1 MNTIKYTFF
10 YFGLFSLIMLLMQ
23 CSKEEELSNT
33 QMISTSGGK
42 EWVTTEM
49 IRDTTDITESI
60 SACTIDD
67 VYKFFMD
74 HTYEELPGDTSC
86 LQGDSIAVMGSWYM
100 NDIQTL
106 LQVAVDGDT
115 SEYIIRE
122 LEKNKIRLFYVEQ
135 ESGRQ
140 FLWTLKPR

>member
-1 MNTIKYTFF
+1 MNTIKYAFF
-10 YFGLFSLIMLLMQ
+10 YFGLFSLIMIVVQ

-33 QMISTSGGK
+33 QMISSGGGK

-60 SACTIDD
+60 SACMIDD

-74 HTYEELPGDTSC
+74 HSYEELPGDTSC
-86 LQGDSIAVMGSWYM
+86 FPQDSSAITGTWYM

-106 LQVAVDGDT
+106 LQIEVEGDT

-122 LEKNKIRLFYVEQ
+122 LEKNKIRLFFVEQ
-135 ESGRQ
+135 ETGRQ
-140 FLWTLKPR
+140 YLWTLQPR